1 METLDNGM
9 LSISFSITKNNYTYS
24 DAIVGNAD
32 YINALTPDEIEA
44 IKNSV
49 LTNGIPLLLHQ
60 MMKFLLS
67 L

>member
-44 IKNSV
+44 IKK
-49 LTNGIPLLLHQ
+49 LIE
-60 MMKFLLS
+60 S
-67 L
+67 LIKGRSGG